1 MADRPGVPI
10 SLQLDLEVVQRQR
23 HVGEQVADRGL
34 GGAVD
39 DQFIAGEPD
48 LTLSGAALDD
58 SVAETHHVEQVDTGG
73 DLEGLA
79 GVAPRPVVFERD
91 GCCPSR
97 CS

>member
-58 SVAETHHVEQVDTGG
+58 SVAETHHVEPGP
-73 DLEGLA
+73 
-79 GVAPRPVVFERD
+79 APTTKASTVSRPSNPGHSSLIRFRS
-91 GCCPSR
+91 SR
-97 CS
+97 